1 MGFMIYLYISKRL
14 NTSLNTTSLTQAG
27 TVQQGM
33 QKKIIISKTGV
44 LLLLFS
50 LELLVTPSAWAVQ
63 VHGPPEGL
71 YVHQMAHVGFAL
83 SMVFLLYMLHVRPL
97 GDCAGWKYLKISVF
111 FFLLWN
117 IDSMMAHALGT
128 WLSGDAIQGSSM
140 LNHMLVGPEDWR
152 LVLFYITKNDHFLC
166 VPAMIFMF
174 MFLRIFYVEHLN
186 NIHEVETCLHEKG
199 KGEDTR
205 C

>member
-1 MGFMIYLYISKRL
+1 MKKVRNFFSVIAIS
-14 NTSLNTTSLTQAG
+14 
-27 TVQQGM
+27 
-33 QKKIIISKTGV
+33 
-44 LLLLFS
+44 LLPFS
-50 LELLVTPSAWAVQ
+50 YELLITSEAWAVQ

-71 YVHQMAHVGFAL
+71 YVHQMAHASFAL

-117 IDSMMAHALGT
+117 IDTLIAHTLGT

-140 LNHMLVGPEDWR
+140 LDQMLVGKKDWR

-166 VPAMIFMF
+166 VPAMAF
-174 MFLRIFYVEHLN
+174 MFLFLRTFYTEHLN
-186 NIHEVETCLHEKG
+186 SIKESESNLHNIKR
-199 KGEDTR
+199 EDTQ